1 MVLRRAVVLCHCSLL
16 LICSCPSCLL
26 YDLWLISSK
35 IQEPARVIGYSIDCI
50 GIARRVTYY
59 LLDPVQYATLG
70 VQGTESLTA
79 VVKVNQPPTTTFLYT
94 YKPPQNMKVF
104 RGCSA
109 LVIRCFKRVENF
121 ADWLTGAA
129 GPLFVFFC
137 WSLIGLGGI
146 AFCQSL
152 HINPYLEADS

>member
-1 MVLRRAVVLCHCSLL
+1 MSVHQP
-16 LICSCPSCLL
+16 LIITPPSN
-26 YDLWLISSK
+26 
-35 IQEPARVIGYSIDCI
+35 
-50 GIARRVTYY
+50 
-59 LLDPVQYATLG
+59 VQATL
-70 VQGTESLTA
+70 
-79 VVKVNQPPTTTFLYT
+79 
-94 YKPPQNMKVF
+94 NMAVF

-146 AFCQSL
+146 GFCQSL
-152 HINPYLEADS
+152 HMTIYPKADY